1 MSHNATGKIH
11 QINDVQQITEK
22 FSKREFVLELSNN
35 PAYVEKVLFTLI
47 GDKAELIN
55 DFNAGEDVEIKFNL
69 KGREW
74 TSPQGDIKF
83 FNTLEVWNISKTS
96 SNKSENAS
104 ESDKE
109 IKDRVHLSANDSKEE
124 DDLPF

>member
-1 MSHNATGKIH
+1 MSQEVTGKVY
-11 QINDVQQITEK
+11 QINETQQITEK

-35 PAYVEKVLFTLI
+35 PAYVEKVLFTLTRDKI
-47 GDKAELIN
+47 DSINEYKVGDTISVKY
-55 DFNAGEDVEIKFNL
+55 NL

-83 FNTLEVWNISKTS
+83 FNTLEVWNISS
-96 SNKSENAS
+96 SSSSDEAESS
-104 ESDKE
+104 ESQNADLKNTVSE
-109 IKDRVHLSANDSKEE
+109 GSG